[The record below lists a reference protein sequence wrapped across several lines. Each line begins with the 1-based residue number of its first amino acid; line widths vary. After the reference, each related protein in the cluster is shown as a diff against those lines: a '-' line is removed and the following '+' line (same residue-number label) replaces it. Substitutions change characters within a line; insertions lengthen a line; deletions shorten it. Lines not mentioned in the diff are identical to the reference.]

1 MYEAARAS
9 GSTEAYK
16 YAQASTSINQ
26 QIIAD
31 AKELLGY
38 MGVPY
43 LTAPSEGEAEA
54 SYMVIK
60 GSADYV
66 GSQDYDSLLFGS
78 PRVVRNITITGK
90 RKMPRKNIMIDVK
103 PEVLELNEVLSKLEI
118 TREQLIDL
126 AILVGTDYNP
136 GIYKVGPK
144 TALKLVKKHPNDMQ
158 AIFDELGQTV
168 ENYEGIK
175 QFFLHPDVT
184 DKYEIKWGKPE
195 PEKIKRFL
203 CEEHSFSP
211 ERVDKVLERLVK
223 AMSETKKQKTLSAWF

>member
-1 MYEAARAS
+1 VCDCDGKPPTVKAEAIKAGAGVREAARQMYEAARA
-9 GSTEAYK
+9 A
-16 YAQASTSINQ
+16 
-26 QIIAD
+26 
-31 AKELLGY
+31 
-38 MGVPY
+38 
-43 LTAPSEGEAEA
+43 
-54 SYMVIK
+54 

-66 GSQDYDSLLFGS
+66 GSQDYDALLFGA

-90 RKMPRKNIMIDVK
+90 RKIPRKNIMIDVK
-103 PEVLELNEVLSKLEI
+103 PEVLELNEVLSALDI

-144 TALKLVKKHPNDMQ
+144 TALKLVRKHPHDMQ

-175 QFFLHPDVT
+175 QFFLHPDVS
-184 DKYEIKWGKPE
+184 DKYDIRWGQPQ
-195 PEKIKRFL
+195 PEKIKKFL
-203 CEEHSFSP
+203 SEEHSFSP
-211 ERVDKVLERLVK
+211 DRVDKVLERLTK